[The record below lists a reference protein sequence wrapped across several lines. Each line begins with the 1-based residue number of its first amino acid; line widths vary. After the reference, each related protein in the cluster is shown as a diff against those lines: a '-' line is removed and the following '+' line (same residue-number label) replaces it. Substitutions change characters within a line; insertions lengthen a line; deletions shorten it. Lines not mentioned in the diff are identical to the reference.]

1 MLVGG
6 FESGACVMGK
16 RLILLFGVGLV
27 YWCYLNIYLYTYDI
41 DPDHYVVIIPEFIL
55 YSFVFVSL

>member
-16 RLILLFGVGLV
+16 RLTLLFAVGLV
-27 YWCYLNIYLYTYDI
+27 YWCYLHLYTYDI
-41 DPDHYVVIIPEFIL
+41 DPDHYIVIISEFI
-55 YSFVFVSL
+55 